1 MLSVR
6 HFRSR
11 TAHSCNPIHPVK
23 WDSHMKPDI
32 IEEKGAILQRDE
44 ENYAIAPHIPGGFI
58 DVPTF
63 KNLVQVA
70 EKYHAAAL
78 KLTSGQRIAVIG
90 IKEEDLD
97 AIWKDLEMKVGYAI
111 GLCVRMVKFCPGT
124 TYCRHGKQDAMG
136 LGMRLDEL
144 YHGYQLPA
152 KFKIG
157 VAGCEYGCTA
167 PTVKEIGLRGLPD
180 GWSLT
185 VGGTA
190 GAKPRLGDLIAERLT
205 DAEAEE
211 LVERVVRFFKGCG
224 WAKKMRLGRVIEK
237 LGLDEFKS
245 AIQVA

>member
-1 MLSVR
+1 
-6 HFRSR
+6 
-11 TAHSCNPIHPVK
+11 
-23 WDSHMKPDI
+23 MKEDI
-32 IEEKGAILQRDE
+32 LEKGAILQRDL

-63 KNLVQVA
+63 KKLVEVA

-78 KLTSGQRIAVIG
+78 KITSGQRIAIIG
-90 IKEEDLD
+90 IREEDLD
-97 AIWKDLEMKVGYAI
+97 SMWKELGMSIGYAI

-136 LGMRLDEL
+136 VGMRLDEL

-157 VAGCEYGCTA
+157 VAGCEYGCAA
-167 PTVKEIGLRGLPD
+167 PSVKEIGLRGLPG

-185 VGGTA
+185 AGGTA
-190 GAKPRLGDLIAERLT
+190 GAKPRFGDLIAEGLT
-205 DAEAEE
+205 DAEAED
-211 LVERVVRFFKGCG
+211 LAERVVRFFKGCE
-224 WAKKMRLGRVIEK
+224 WAKKMRLGRVIDK
-237 LGLDEFKS
+237 IGLDEFKK